1 MGLKIYIGVDKM
13 VLISETDNLLL
24 NMMSGLLPENLTKH
38 ECDMLK
44 ERFGNNWF
52 IDLGYNDIEYKRPN
66 EE

>member
-1 MGLKIYIGVDKM
+1 M